1 MMDACEKIL
10 GIMKRMG
17 EAENRYLKRAKML
30 DSTRCKVGDLELGR
44 EDYLK
49 PEGVE
54 LKKGDTVVVYRLD
67 KETYVIL
74 AKVV

>member
-1 MMDACEKIL
+1 
-10 GIMKRMG
+10 
-17 EAENRYLKRAKML
+17 ML

>member
-10 GIMKRMG
+10 GIMRKMG
-17 EAENRYLKRAKML
+17 EEENRYLKRAKML
-30 DSTRCKVGDLELGR
+30 DSSRCKVGELELRR

-54 LKKGDTVVVYRLD
+54 LKKGDTVIVYRLD
-67 KETYVIL
+67 KETYVRL